1 MPEQTGT
8 PSTVNASPEK
18 RNPLVESFLVHIEKE
33 RRLSS
38 HTIESYQRDIKV
50 LLRLVGTTPL
60 DDVRIHH
67 IRRFVA
73 RLHAQGLG
81 GRSLGRALSAWRGFF
96 NFLMRDHGFAHNPC
110 IGVRPPKTAKRLP
123 DALSPE
129 EISKLVDLPAT
140 DSFAVRDR
148 AMFELFYSSGLRLS
162 ELTSLRPEDID
173 FNDATVR
180 VLGKGG
186 KTRVVPVGRFALR
199 YIRDWLEQR
208 SAIAKGEQSALF
220 LNHHGRPIGPRTV
233 QQRLK
238 SWAQKQGIS
247 QHVHPH
253 MLRHSFASHVLQ
265 SSGDL
270 RAVQEMLG
278 HASISSTQI
287 YTHLDWQHLAK
298 TYDAAHPRAKRK
310 SSKTRQP

>member
-110 IGVRPPKTAKRLP
+110 VGVRPPKTAKRLP

-180 VLGKGG
+180 VLGKSA

-208 SAIAKGEQSALF
+208 SAIAKGKQSALF